1 MKKLFTLCSLA
12 FVFIQCSDDT
22 LNDNNDISSLE
33 TATTTSLSLEKRNE
47 YLKEFSQILSKSIYD
62 NTPLRKFL
70 KEEALKKFD
79 NDYDILYQLI
89 KNKSIEG
96 KTFREIL
103 VSNSSE
109 ERINEIENNIP
120 LLNILITNIDMFD
133 IKPENF
139 DEGDNDTPVIFAK
152 GEKNIY
158 YFNGKEDFV
167 TPKEEIPNFHAFIVN
182 ENSTIEKIVIP
193 NSNAKTSTT
202 NLEEP
207 IIRFISPIYDN
218 LNSNAKNL
226 INKTLSARVSYSIV
240 IPDIV
245 KRSFQHFHNNRSGGI
260 DQIGFQRD
268 YIYYGMTP
276 HSNNPGYLNTSIR
289 EELNYI
295 SISPNLYFSFTSD
308 HRNPKIRENEFS
320 VRRRPV
326 STEEQ
331 IRRMWNDGVYK
342 FRIFNMTSN
351 DVNSDFKD
359 FSLSPDEIW
368 NFNIEYDRRH
378 GSFWRSSRHTYKI
391 NPQNFTPKLVN
402 LHQTKNN
409 DHIRFDKWSWDLS
422 KESLYRRLKLVQHN
436 TAQEYEV
443 TQVDDKVTVV
453 ESKFNSGGGKLKLGP
468 VEIGNMPSLNIN
480 KTNTNKSSTTIKYK
494 LSYGDIELGETKVY
508 FYDPVIINSNYDL
521 YRYGLGSVQF
531 SMIPQ

>member
-109 ERINEIENNIP
+109 EKINEIENNIP

-133 IKPENF
+133 IKPENL

-167 TPKEEIPNFHAFIVN
+167 TPKEEIPNFHAFVIN
-182 ENSTIEKIVIP
+182 ENSTIEKIIIP
-193 NSNAKTSTT
+193 NKNLKSKSIST
-202 NLEEP
+202 EEP
-207 IIRFISPIYDN
+207 IITFISPIYDN
-218 LNSNAKNL
+218 RYPNSKSLLNSRGILSRNIPEIAKKAYN
-226 INKTLSARVSYSIV
+226 
-240 IPDIV
+240 
-245 KRSFQHFHNNRSGGI
+245 HFNNSTSGGAN
-260 DQIGFQRD
+260 QIAFQRD
-268 YIYYGMTP
+268 YIYYGLTP
-276 HSNNPGYLNTSIR
+276 NGEIGELNSNIR
-289 EELNYI
+289 EEINHF
-295 SISPNLYFSFTSD
+295 SFNPTHYFSFTND
-308 HRNPKIRENEFS
+308 PRNPHIKASEISQNRHEISPED
-320 VRRRPV
+320 
-326 STEEQ
+326 Q
-331 IRRMWNDGVYK
+331 IRRMWSDGVYK
-342 FRIFNMTSN
+342 FKLYNITSN
-351 DVNSDFKD
+351 ESNPEMLEFRLKPS
-359 FSLSPDEIW
+359 EIW
-368 NFNIEYDRRH
+368 NFNIEYSRRG
-378 GSFWRSSRHTYKI
+378 GSFWRRSRHTYKI
-391 NPQNFTPKLVN
+391 DPKKFTPKIVN
-402 LHQTKNN
+402 LRDLGQRLTLNRWN
-409 DHIRFDKWSWDLS
+409 WDLS
-422 KESLYRRLKLVQHN
+422 KESLHRRIKLVQHN
-436 TAQEYEV
+436 TSEKYVRTQTYEQTYV
-443 TQVDDKVTVV
+443 KET
-453 ESKFNSGGGKLKLGP
+453 KFGFGGGKLKIGPLELG
-468 VEIGNMPSLNIN
+468 NAPSANVN
-480 KTNTNKSSTTIKYK
+480 STNTRKEFKSVVLEGY
-494 LSYGDIELGETKVY
+494 YGDLELGEITVY
-508 FYDPVIINSNYDL
+508 FYDPVIINHRYNP
-521 YRYGLGSVQF
+521 YRYSFGSVEF